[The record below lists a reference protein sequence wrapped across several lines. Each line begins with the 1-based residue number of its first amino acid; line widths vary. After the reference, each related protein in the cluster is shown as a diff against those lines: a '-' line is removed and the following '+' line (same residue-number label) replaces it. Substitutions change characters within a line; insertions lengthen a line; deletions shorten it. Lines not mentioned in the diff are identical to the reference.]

1 LIFRPSK
8 ANFLIFWLF
17 TQPIGEK
24 DFFRNKKH
32 LHYFGTLVN
41 KFKRNVFKPLHTLLF
56 LIVTFICLGFIGFLF
71 PKDGIYINHSLTLY
85 FLNPK
90 TILEDKQEAKT
101 DISKILQ
108 LADETELALD
118 SIYNESESTSITNSA
133 NSESKQNF
141 KPKIHIPPPVDSTMA
156 LNTSIQYKSGQSPLS
171 SFFDALL
178 NIQNESKSVRV
189 LHYGDSQIE
198 GDRISDYLRLKL
210 QNQFGGEGPGLISF
224 MPVAPSVINK
234 LSWSDG
240 WDRYQIFSGKD
251 KRVKHNNFGALAHI
265 TRFKDYSTTND
276 TTGYK
281 TAWVKMVTSKNGGP
295 KAAAYKKIKLFYGGA
310 RTKTHIELYE
320 NGSLN
325 NSDSLVVGGIFNI
338 KEFNLYQGA
347 LLHEFK
353 FKGTDSP
360 DFYGVSLEGDKGIM
374 VDNMGLRGSSGTFF
388 NQINSSQLK
397 QFYDY
402 LNVRL
407 IILQYGGNS
416 LPYITTKEQA
426 DNYAGYLKAQIVNLK
441 KLAPK
446 ASILLIG
453 PADMS
458 VKVGIDYETHPQL
471 ENLRDAIKRTAYETN
486 CAFFDMYNCMGGR
499 NSMLAWVDQ
508 GIAAK
513 DYIHFS
519 PGGARKIAVLL
530 HNAIMTDFYNYQ
542 KK

>member
-1 LIFRPSK
+1 M
-8 ANFLIFWLF
+8 
-17 TQPIGEK
+17 
-24 DFFRNKKH
+24 
-32 LHYFGTLVN
+32 
-41 KFKRNVFKPLHTLLF
+41 FKPTHTLLF
-56 LIVTFICLGFIGFLF
+56 LLGTFCLFGCIGFIF
-71 PKDGIYINHSLTLY
+71 PKDGIYINPSLTLY
-85 FLNPK
+85 FLDPTSILDAKK
-90 TILEDKQEAKT
+90 TEKT

-108 LADETELALD
+108 LADDTELGIDTLINHA
-118 SIYNESESTSITNSA
+118 
-133 NSESKQNF
+133 KQNQYPDSNLNTLSKTKF
-141 KPKIHIPPPVDSTMA
+141 KAQVHVPLSVDSATA
-156 LNTSIQYKSGQSPLS
+156 FNTSIQYKSGAKTPLS
-171 SFFDALL
+171 AFYESLL
-178 NIQNESKSVRV
+178 NIQNETKSIRI

-198 GDRISDYLRLKL
+198 GDRISDYLRIKL

-251 KRVKHNNFGALAHI
+251 KRVKHSNFGALAHI
-265 TRFKDYSTTND
+265 TRFKEYSSTND

-295 KAAAYKKIKLFYGGA
+295 KASSYKKIKLFYGGA
-310 RTKTHIELYE
+310 KSKTHIELYE

-325 NSDSLVVGGIFNI
+325 NSDSLLAGGVFNV

-360 DFYGVSLEGDKGIM
+360 DFYGVSLEGDKGVM

-402 LNVRL
+402 LNVKL
-407 IILQYGGNS
+407 IILQFGGNS

-426 DNYAGYLKAQIVNLK
+426 DNYAGYLKSQILNLK
-441 KLAPK
+441 KLAPQ

-471 ENLRDAIKRTAYETN
+471 ENLRDAIKRIGFETN

-499 NSMLAWVDQ
+499 NSMLAWVEQ

-530 HNAIMTDFYNYQ
+530 HNAIMTDYYNYQ
-542 KK
+542 KNKN